1 MTDSTDNKHL
11 YIIISQTGTIFSRI
25 LRIVTKKEYNHASI
39 SLADDLSIMY
49 SFGRL
54 KAYNPFVGG
63 FVAESAEFGTFKR
76 FYNTKVIVLSL
87 DINEEKHRKMTEE
100 LKIMYDNKYI
110 YGYNYMGIFLAA
122 LKIKRKKKN
131 CYYCSEFV
139 KDFLQRYDINGSDNI
154 KSIVHPMDFMDIP
167 DTVSIYNGKLKDF
180 KVKEEVLS

>member
-63 FVAESAEFGTFKR
+63 FVAESADFGTFKR

-100 LKIMYDNKYI
+100 LELMYDNKYI
-110 YGYNYMGIFLAA
+110 YGYNYM
-122 LKIKRKKKN
+122 
-131 CYYCSEFV
+131 
-139 KDFLQRYDINGSDNI
+139 
-154 KSIVHPMDFMDIP
+154 
-167 DTVSIYNGKLKDF
+167 
-180 KVKEEVLS
+180 